1 MKLYSKQEAIARM
14 NMLAGCSKSFVFLID
29 YSQEQVYVEETA
41 EVSPEELIYNLNG
54 FTNEAV
60 AGLTD
65 ELPPE
70 SLPEQIEWI
79 SQSVSFQEYS
89 RAFGHVKKNI
99 LAGNSFLT
107 NLTCRTPVQTNLTLK
122 DIYCN
127 SRALYKVWVKNRFV
141 VFSPEIFVRIKKGI
155 ISSYPMKGTIDATLP
170 DAVQTLMNDGKE
182 AAEHATI
189 VDLIRNDLSIVASHV
204 RVERYR
210 YIDVLQTNRGP
221 ILQTSSEICGELP
234 EDYKRQLG
242 DILFSMLPAGSITG
256 APKKKTMQIIREAE
270 GYERGFYTGITGYF
284 DGDNMDSAV
293 MIRFVEQEA
302 DGMYFK
308 SGGGITFKSDARNE
322 YEEMKQKIYVPIY

>member
-1 MKLYSKQEAIARM
+1 MKLYSRQEAIARM

-65 ELPPE
+65 ELFPE
-70 SLPEQIEWI
+70 SLSEQIEWI
-79 SQSVSFQEYS
+79 SQPVSFQEYS

-122 DIYCN
+122 NIYCN

-155 ISSYPMKGTIDATLP
+155 ISSYPMKGTITLP
-170 DAVQTLMNDGKE
+170 CPM
-182 AAEHATI
+182 
-189 VDLIRNDLSIVASHV
+189 
-204 RVERYR
+204 
-210 YIDVLQTNRGP
+210 P
-221 ILQTSSEICGELP
+221 
-234 EDYKRQLG
+234 YK
-242 DILFSMLPAGSITG
+242 P
-256 APKKKTMQIIREAE
+256 
-270 GYERGFYTGITGYF
+270 
-284 DGDNMDSAV
+284 
-293 MIRFVEQEA
+293 
-302 DGMYFK
+302 
-308 SGGGITFKSDARNE
+308 
-322 YEEMKQKIYVPIY
+322 